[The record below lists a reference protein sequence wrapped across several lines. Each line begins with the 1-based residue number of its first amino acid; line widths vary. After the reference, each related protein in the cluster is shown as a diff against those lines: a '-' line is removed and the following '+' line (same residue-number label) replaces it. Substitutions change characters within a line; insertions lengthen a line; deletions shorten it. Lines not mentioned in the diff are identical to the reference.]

1 MISRREAKVIFFSCS
16 FILVVLTAVCMF
28 FLTRIWERKVEI
40 ENEIFTE
47 SSRELQNPNRGFY
60 KLYSF
65 QITDEKQDYTR
76 TVPALYQQ
84 DTATKLTLV
93 QICLKAYRQGAITEE
108 GLANIEA
115 LFDVLGA
122 LDKQLIVRFTYDIDG
137 QNEKYEPENLDIIL
151 THMEQ
156 LAYIF
161 REYSEKI
168 FSLQGLFIGNWG
180 EMNGT
185 RYSSDEDL
193 RKLAGKLVR
202 VTEESTFLAVRSPA
216 QWRSIMHSDNAS
228 GNLLK
233 SRLGFFNDGM
243 LGNKSD
249 YGTYKI
255 EENTDEGMPFPR
267 LEREEELKFQ
277 NELCRDVP
285 NGGEVIHDNIYNDLD
300 NAIKDLEVM
309 HVTYLNRA
317 YDQAVLKKWSKSV
330 IKEDGCFNGMDG
342 LTYIERRL
350 GYRLAIV
357 DAGLRYQSREDTLTA
372 EVTLENMGFAPLY
385 KKAKIQIIL
394 YDEKNDQTFVYPI
407 DQGLHTLIG
416 GNEKEDTLLLSVD
429 IPFQD
434 IPEKEYRV
442 YFSIVDSDTGEHI
455 LLANE
460 ENEEAYGYR
469 IGRFSW
475 R

>member
-1 MISRREAKVIFFSCS
+1 M
-16 FILVVLTAVCMF
+16 
-28 FLTRIWERKVEI
+28 EI
-40 ENEIFTE
+40 ENGVFAE

-93 QICLKAYRQGAITEE
+93 QICLKAYRQGVITEE

-115 LFDVLGA
+115 LFDALGA
-122 LDKQLIVRFTYDIDG
+122 LDKQLIVRFTYDTDG
-137 QNEKYEPENLDIIL
+137 QNEMYEPESMDIIL

-161 REYSEKI
+161 REYSGKI

-185 RYSSDEDL
+185 RYSSEEDL
-193 RKLAGKLVR
+193 RKLVGKLAR
-202 VTEESTFLAVRSPA
+202 VTEPSTFLAVRSPA
-216 QWRSIMHSDNAS
+216 QWRSIMHDPHMS
-228 GNLLK
+228 GNSLK
-233 SRLGFFNDGM
+233 GRLGFFNDGM
-243 LGNKSD
+243 LGNRSD

-255 EENTDEGMPFPR
+255 EENTDEGMAFPR

-277 NELCRDVP
+277 NDLCCDVP
-285 NGGEVIHDNIYNDLD
+285 NGGEVIHDNVYNNLD
-300 NAIKDLEVM
+300 RAIKDLETM

-317 YDQAVLKKWSKSV
+317 YDQAVLEKWSKAV
-330 IKEDGCFNGMDG
+330 IKEDGCFDGMDG

-357 DAGLRYQSREDTLTA
+357 DAGLRYQSREDVLTA
-372 EVTLENMGFAPLY
+372 EVTLKNAGFAPLY
-385 KKAKIQIIL
+385 KEAVARIIL
-394 YDEKNDQTFVYPI
+394 YDEKNGQTLVYPVG
-407 DQGLHTLIG
+407 QRLRTLAG
-416 GNEKEDTLLLSVD
+416 GNQKEDTLLLSVD
-429 IPFQD
+429 IPFRD
-434 IPEKEYRV
+434 ISEKEYTA

-460 ENEEAYGYR
+460 ENEGKYGYR
-469 IGRFSW
+469 IGRFCW

>member
-1 MISRREAKVIFFSCS
+1 M
-16 FILVVLTAVCMF
+16 
-28 FLTRIWERKVEI
+28 EI

-277 NELCRDVP
+277 N
-285 NGGEVIHDNIYNDLD
+285 
-300 NAIKDLEVM
+300 
-309 HVTYLNRA
+309 
-317 YDQAVLKKWSKSV
+317 
-330 IKEDGCFNGMDG
+330 
-342 LTYIERRL
+342 
-350 GYRLAIV
+350 
-357 DAGLRYQSREDTLTA
+357 
-372 EVTLENMGFAPLY
+372 
-385 KKAKIQIIL
+385 
-394 YDEKNDQTFVYPI
+394 
-407 DQGLHTLIG
+407 
-416 GNEKEDTLLLSVD
+416 
-429 IPFQD
+429 
-434 IPEKEYRV
+434 
-442 YFSIVDSDTGEHI
+442 
-455 LLANE
+455 
-460 ENEEAYGYR
+460 
-469 IGRFSW
+469 
-475 R
+475 

>member
-1 MISRREAKVIFFSCS
+1 M
-16 FILVVLTAVCMF
+16 
-28 FLTRIWERKVEI
+28 EI

-47 SSRELQNPNRGFY
+47 SSRELHNPNRGFY
-60 KLYSF
+60 NLYSF

-76 TVPALYQQ
+76 TVSALVQQ
-84 DTATKLTLV
+84 DTDTKLTLV
-93 QICLKAYRQGAITEE
+93 QICLKAYRQSVITEE

-115 LFDVLGA
+115 LFEMLAA
-122 LDKQLIVRFTYDIDG
+122 LDKQLIVRFTYDMDG
-137 QNEKYEPENLDIIL
+137 QNEMYEPESMDIIL

-185 RYSSDEDL
+185 RYSSEEDL
-193 RKLAGKLVR
+193 RKLAGKLAR
-202 VTEESTFLAVRSPA
+202 MTEQSTFLAVRSPA
-216 QWRSIMHSDNAS
+216 QWRCIMQSNHVS
-228 GNLLK
+228 NLLK
-233 SRLGFFNDGM
+233 GRLGLFNDGM

-249 YGTYKI
+249 YGTYEV
-255 EENTDEGMPFPR
+255 EENTDEGMAFPR
-267 LEREEELKFQ
+267 LERGVELKFQ
-277 NELCRDVP
+277 NKVCCDVP
-285 NGGEVIHDNIYNDLD
+285 NGGEVIHDNVYNDLD
-300 NAIKDLEVM
+300 HAIKDLEIM
-309 HVTYLNRA
+309 HVTYLNRT
-317 YDQAVLKKWSKSV
+317 YDQAVLKKWSKAV
-330 IKEDGCFNGMDG
+330 IQEDGCFNGMDG

-357 DAGLRYQSREDTLTA
+357 DAGLRYQSREDVLTA
-372 EVTLENMGFAPLY
+372 EVTLKNAGFAPLY
-385 KKAKIQIIL
+385 KEAGVQIIL
-394 YDEKNDQTFVYPI
+394 YDEKNDQTLVYPVN
-407 DQGLHTLIG
+407 QGLHTLAG
-416 GNEKEDTLLLSVD
+416 GNQKEDTLLLSAD
-429 IPFQD
+429 IPFRD
-434 IPEKEYRV
+434 ISEKEYTV

-460 ENEEAYGYR
+460 ADEEEYGYR